1 MFLCSPTFILGFMP
15 LAMILYWVLPKKYNL
30 RNIFLI
36 IAGLLFYS
44 FGDAKYILLF
54 LLMASITYIV
64 GILID
69 KIQGKIGK
77 HVIIALGCIVLIGVL
92 GYFKYWNYIAI
103 NILNMKS
110 LAGITMPLGISF
122 FTFKEISYIADV
134 YKNKIKAD
142 RNILN
147 VLVYVCYFPQII
159 SGPISRYEDVISQ
172 VQGLAFSVEK
182 VAKGLKR
189 FSFGFF
195 EKLVVAGVIGK
206 FVDEIYALNA
216 SDYSFAICI
225 AAAIC
230 YSLQL
235 FTDFAGYSSM
245 SIGLSAMMGMDI
257 NENFDYPF
265 VSKSVS
271 EFWRRWHISLST
283 WFKDYVYIPLG
294 GSRCSKFRTCFNKM
308 IVFILT
314 GIWHGSNLTF
324 LLWGFLHGVATTT
337 EVVIKKRLPRVLS
350 HIVTLIFV
358 AVTFSIFRAESIGQA
373 GQILKGMITFTG
385 LSASASAVMWGQFTL
400 YFGLIMVLAV
410 LYCMPIQKVIYN
422 SKIGMKYKKV
432 VTVIPYVVSAVLLFI
447 CITKVAV
454 ADYSPFIYFKF

>member
-147 VLVYVCYFPQII
+147 VLVYACYFPQII

-245 SIGLSAMMGMDI
+245 SIGLSEMMGMDI

>member
-294 GSRCSKFRTCFNKM
+294 GSRCSKFRTCFNKI